1 MIKAIVFAA
10 LAACGINPT
19 SSTADPPG
27 EQPDA
32 PPEEPIKPM
41 DQHFCCQS
49 VDPKNKT
56 GDGCNTIAPTQID
69 ACAEVLY
76 CPGFWAKH
84 DGKVHCE

>member
-10 LAACGINPT
+10 LTACGINP
-19 SSTADPPG
+19 SPSTVEPPAK
-27 EQPDA
+27 QPDA
-32 PPEEPIKPM
+32 PSEEPIKPM

-69 ACAEVLY
+69 QCAEVLY

-84 DGKVHCE
+84 DGKVYCE